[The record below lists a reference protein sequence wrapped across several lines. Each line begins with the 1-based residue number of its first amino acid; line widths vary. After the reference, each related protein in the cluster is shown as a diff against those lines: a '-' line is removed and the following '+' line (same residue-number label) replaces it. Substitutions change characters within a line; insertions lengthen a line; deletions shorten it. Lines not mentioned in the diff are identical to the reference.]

1 MKKIQS
7 GTAIPRHFVFIMVD
21 GAFVVQLGDNRG
33 QDLFT
38 GNFCTLSDDRYGHA
52 ITDHELN
59 QLKTAGRVEH
69 FNRNYVWLTALPEPH
84 VYEQRTTQE
93 RMPNRVRLYYI
104 NTTLP
109 KSKLNVVQGMLAG
122 LGLSDEVMAADRSDL
137 VAIVGKNEKPFA
149 ELKEAENIQKELTSR
164 APHLFD
170 KSVIAFIESRRD
182 LDGMP
187 DIAPAIGNPDLTT
200 LIASQTDTVV
210 TNHKQVVL
218 LLNQSEERELIHD
231 LCGELKMD
239 VQLAETGT
247 EALHLLEDG
256 HSDLLLM
263 DLQLPD
269 MHGWAML
276 AKVKEIDE
284 LRDLPIIVIAEHFMS
299 SQQSL
304 ALAVAKVDVYLV
316 RPVSRALLR
325 QNIWL
330 ALKDRSKA

>member
-33 QDLFT
+33 QDLLSGHFH
-38 GNFCTLSDDRYGHA
+38 TLSDDQYGHA

-59 QLKTAGRVEH
+59 QLKSAGRVEH

-93 RMPNRVRLYYI
+93 RLPNRVRLYYI

-109 KSKLNVVQGMLAG
+109 TTKLNVVHGMLAG
-122 LGLSDEVMAADRSDL
+122 LGLTDDVMATDRSDL

-149 ELKEAENIQKELTSR
+149 ELKEAENIQKELANR

-170 KSVIAFIESRRD
+170 KAVIAFVESRRD
-182 LDGMP
+182 IDGLP

-200 LIASQTDTVV
+200 LIASQTDTLLT
-210 TNHKQVVL
+210 TNKQVVL
-218 LLNQSEERELIHD
+218 LLNQSDEREVVHE
-231 LCGELKMD
+231 LCREMKMN
-239 VQLAETGT
+239 VRLAETGT
-247 EALHLLEDG
+247 DALHLLEDG

-284 LRDLPIIVIAEHFMS
+284 LRELPIIVIADYSMS

-330 ALKDRSKA
+330 ALKDRSKM

>member
-7 GTAIPRHFVFIMVD
+7 GTAIPRHFVFIMAD
-21 GAFVVQLGDNRG
+21 GAFVVQLSDNRV
-33 QDLFT
+33 QDLLSGHFY
-38 GNFCTLSDDRYGHA
+38 TLSDDRYGHA

-59 QLKTAGRVEH
+59 QLKSAGRVEH

-84 VYEQRTTQE
+84 VYEKRTTQE
-93 RMPNRVRLYYI
+93 RLPNRVRLYYI

-109 KSKLNVVQGMLAG
+109 KSKLHVVQGMLAG
-122 LGLSDEVMAADRSDL
+122 LGLADEVMASERSDS
-137 VAIVGKNEKPFA
+137 VAIISKNEKPFV
-149 ELKEAENIQKELTSR
+149 ELKEAENIQKELASR

-170 KSVIAFIESRRD
+170 KSVIAFVETRRNT
-182 LDGMP
+182 DGVP
-187 DIAPAIGNPDLTT
+187 NSVPAIGNPDLTT
-200 LIASQTDTVV
+200 LIASQTDTVL
-210 TNHKQVVL
+210 TTHKQVVL
-218 LLNQSEERELIHD
+218 LLNQPEERESIQE
-231 LCGELKMD
+231 LCREMKMD
-239 VQLAETGT
+239 VRLAETGT
-247 EALHLLEDG
+247 DALHLLEDG

-284 LRDLPIIVIAEHFMS
+284 LRDLPIIVIADYSMS

-330 ALKDRSKA
+330 ALKDRSKE